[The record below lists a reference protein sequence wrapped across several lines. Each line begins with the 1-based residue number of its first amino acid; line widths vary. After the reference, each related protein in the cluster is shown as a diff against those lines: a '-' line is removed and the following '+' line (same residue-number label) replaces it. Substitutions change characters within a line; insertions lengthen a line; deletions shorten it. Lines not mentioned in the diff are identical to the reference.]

1 MSYIHPPI
9 HQRILTRIASE
20 KQQIAALSAEDLV
33 SRIVQGQGD
42 RVLGYLMFVAPP
54 SLLAPAVTSATDIL
68 RKDGRDTSVIR
79 FLIHLSILLDTVPSR
94 YRVRAVLE
102 ESSITSLVQTIDQ
115 ALEELTEPSVK
126 EQVLDELAV
135 YHSERCRVEER
146 EPRLTSGQLRTLFGS
161 TLNGYTGWMKREVNS
176 SPLARATRRAIES
189 SRSVQD
195 VLDTMWGNDYG
206 AFLDVAFY
214 TGAMFQTTNPPLI
227 KAAWDLSLEHYS
239 SALEHRYQ
247 NTRFRDFPSGAL
259 TEQEMAAA
267 LLPATVVASHMELLR
282 GFYLYT
288 EGRSGFV
295 CYQVNPEYHNN
306 SGKMHDEVL
315 FVHSLLSDIFQ
326 GEPNVSFKLPGTR
339 SGLEC
344 ARALQQEGISI
355 TVTLSFGLFQADAFA
370 RVLADSTA
378 VSSFIVVMNGRLA
391 FPVRDELI
399 AKTSDE
405 DGKARESYGKASRRV
420 GVEVT
425 RKLFRRL
432 YSPQTSGGHA
442 LDRRRVGIMNASLR
456 IYGDSIPDITEIWG
470 SPAITIFPNARH
482 ALDCM
487 ERVFDTQAVAAGED
501 TPAVELLRESEIFR
515 QAYYL
520 PGDESGRPH
529 RELSLAEG
537 EDSAVEL
544 WEPISQ
550 TLTQFLASHAQIR
563 EQALRVY
570 KGETT

>member
-1 MSYIHPPI
+1 MAYTHPPI
-9 HQRILTRIASE
+9 HQRILTHIADE
-20 KQQIAALSAEDLV
+20 KRRVAELSAEDLV

-42 RVLGYLMFVAPP
+42 RVSGYLMFVAPP
-54 SLLAPAVTSATDIL
+54 SLLAPVVTLTTDIL
-68 RKDGRDTSVIR
+68 KKDGCDTLVIR

-94 YRVRAVLE
+94 YRIRTVLDE
-102 ESSITSLVQTIDQ
+102 RTVTSLVENIDQ
-115 ALEELTEPSVK
+115 ALEEFTEPAVK
-126 EQVLDELAV
+126 EQILDELAA

-146 EPRLTSGQLRTLFGS
+146 EPRMTCGQLRTLYGS
-161 TLNGYTGWMKREVNS
+161 TLNGYTEWMKGEVNS
-176 SPLARATRRAIES
+176 SPLARTTGRAIES
-189 SRSVQD
+189 SQSVNE

-227 KAAWDLSLEHYS
+227 KAAWDLSVEAYTR
-239 SALEHRYQ
+239 ALGNRYR
-247 NTRFRDFPSGAL
+247 NTRFSDFPSGSL
-259 TEQEMAAA
+259 TEQEMAASI
-267 LLPATVVASHMELLR
+267 LPATVVASHMELLR

-306 SGKMHDEVL
+306 SKKMHDEIL
-315 FVHSLLSDIFQ
+315 FVHALLSDIFE

-344 ARALQQEGISI
+344 AGTLQQEGISI

-391 FPVRDELI
+391 FPVRDQLI
-399 AKTSDE
+399 AMKGDE
-405 DGKARESYGKASRRV
+405 EGNGTYVKASRRV

-432 YSPQTSGGHA
+432 YSPRTSGGHA

-456 IYGDSIPDITEIWG
+456 IYGDSIPDITDIWG

-482 ALDCM
+482 ALDRM
-487 ERVFDTQAVAAGED
+487 ERIFDPQAVAAGED
-501 TPAVELLRESEIFR
+501 TSAVALLRESEIFR

-520 PGDESGRPH
+520 PGDETGRPD
-529 RELSLAEG
+529 RELSLTEG
-537 EDSAVEL
+537 EERAVEL

-550 TLTQFLASHAQIR
+550 TLTQFLASHALIR
-563 EQALRVY
+563 EQALEVY
-570 KGETT
+570 EGETT